1 MKPLLLLLS
10 LLLLPTS
17 AMAGRRARPQV
28 GRDPAIVQQALS
40 LPDRTEAI
48 LLLEDYLARGRNP
61 ALVAEVRIHAGEQ
74 RRLAGDLPRARA
86 HFEEAAAKT
95 SRTKRVAELGLA
107 LVDLERN
114 RSGNALATLR
124 LVPEKSAPDTM
135 NADRF
140 RLLALEAQA
149 GRGSGDGAALAKKA
163 LAYAASDPTVRQRTL
178 LDLAALLPAAPT
190 EPGPATA
197 PEGAERQAIARAEAA
212 LAERNF
218 QETLRLV
225 EALHTAFPETEL
237 ADRANWLAKR
247 ARARDPYSA
256 RRIGVLLPLS
266 GPYGAAGM
274 QVRRALEMA
283 AEDSGSGMEL
293 VFRDTAGEVPTG
305 RTAFESLLIAEGVAA
320 IIGPLL
326 KDVALAVAQDAQA
339 SGIPLITLTQAKGI
353 TEVGDWVFRGMITP
367 EQQIDSLL
375 AHAMGEV
382 GMVRFAVMA
391 PDNSYGHGVVETFH
405 RQVVERDGQVMI
417 TVFYDPEASDLR
429 PYASELGQ
437 KDYKARWRELRNLKK
452 DAEKVGMDPDKVV
465 LPPLVDFE
473 AIFIPDSARRVPL
486 VASALAYEEF
496 AIGGFKPKKNM
507 EPLPLMGLNAWHNP
521 KLPEL
526 GARYVRHALFVDAF
540 SAARTDPA
548 VEAFVAR
555 FSAEI
560 GQDPGVLEAIVYDL
574 GKIVGVA
581 TRTSPP
587 SREAFRTALAG
598 VGLSQPVAGGG
609 SFGPTREVHR
619 EMIVFTIDTE
629 GIVEVHPDPT
639 LLPPGEAPLPAE

>member
-1 MKPLLLLLS
+1 MKLLLLL
-10 LLLLPTS
+10 LLFLPSS
-17 AMAGRRARPQV
+17 ATAGRRARPPV
-28 GRDPAIVQQALS
+28 GRNPAIVQQALS
-40 LPDRTEAI
+40 LSDRTEAI
-48 LLLEDYLARGRNP
+48 LLLEDYLARGSNP
-61 ALVAEVRIHAGEQ
+61 ALVSEVRIHAGEQ

-86 HFEEAAAKT
+86 HFETAAAEAG
-95 SRTKRVAELGLA
+95 RTQEVAELGLA
-107 LVDLERN
+107 LVDLEGN

-149 GRGSGDGAALAKKA
+149 GRGSGDGAALAKRA
-163 LAYAASDPTVRQRTL
+163 LAYATSDATVRQRTR
-178 LDLAALLPAAPT
+178 LDLAALLPATAVET
-190 EPGPATA
+190 EAA
-197 PEGAERQAIARAEAA
+197 PENAETQAIARAEAA

-225 EALHTAFPETEL
+225 EALYAAFPETEL
-237 ADRANWLAKR
+237 AGRADWLAKR
-247 ARARDPYSA
+247 ARAKDPYSA

-266 GPYGAAGM
+266 GPFGAAGM

-283 AEDSGSGMEL
+283 AADGASGMEL
-293 VFRDTAGEVPTG
+293 VFRDTAGDIETG
-305 RTAFESLLIAEGVAA
+305 QTAFESLLIAEGVAA

-326 KDVALAVAQDAQA
+326 KDVALAVAEEAQA
-339 SGIPLITLTQAKGI
+339 AGTPLITLTQASGI
-353 TEVGDWVFRGMITP
+353 TEIGDWVFRGMLTP

-375 AHAMGEV
+375 AHAMGEL
-382 GMVRFAVMA
+382 GMARFAVMA
-391 PDNSYGHGVVETFH
+391 PDNTYGHGVVETFH

-417 TVFYDPEASDLR
+417 SVFYDPEASDMR

-437 KDYKARWRELRNLKK
+437 KDYKARWKELRDLKEE
-452 DAEKVGMDPDKVV
+452 AEEVGMDPDKVV
-465 LPPLVDFE
+465 LPPLVEFD

-496 AIGGFKPKKNM
+496 AIGGFKPKKDM
-507 EPLPLMGLNAWHNP
+507 EALPLMGLNAWHNH

-540 SAARTDPA
+540 STTREDPA
-548 VEAFVAR
+548 VEAFVSR
-555 FSAEI
+555 FSAEV
-560 GQDPGVLEAIVYDL
+560 GQDPGVLEAVVYDL

-581 TRTSPP
+581 TRTAPP

-609 SFGPTREVHR
+609 SFGPTREVAR
-619 EMIVFTIDTE
+619 ELIVFTIDTE
-629 GIVEVHPDPT
+629 GIVEALPDPT
-639 LLPPGEAPLPAE
+639 LLPPGEAPLPTE

>member
-1 MKPLLLLLS
+1 MKLLLLA
-10 LLLLPTS
+10 LLLMPSS
-17 AMAGRRARPQV
+17 AMAGRRARPPV

-48 LLLEDYLARGRNP
+48 LLLEDYLARGSNP
-61 ALVAEVRIHAGEQ
+61 ALVSEVRIHAGEQ

-86 HFEEAAAKT
+86 HFETAAAEK
-95 SRTKRVAELGLA
+95 SRTQRVAELGLA
-107 LVDLERN
+107 LVHLEGN

-124 LVPEKSAPDTM
+124 FVPEESAPDTM

-140 RLLALEAQA
+140 RILALEALA
-149 GRGSGDGAALAKKA
+149 GRGSGDGSALAEKA
-163 LAYAASDPTVRQRTL
+163 LAYASTDATVRQRIR
-178 LDLAALLPAAPT
+178 LDLAALLPAAPNET
-190 EPGPATA
+190 DAS
-197 PEGAERQAIARAEAA
+197 PENAEMQAIIRAEAA
-212 LAERNF
+212 LAARDF

-225 EALHTAFPETEL
+225 EALHTAFPESDL
-237 ADRANWLAKR
+237 ADRADWLAKR
-247 ARARDPYSA
+247 ARASDPYSA

-266 GPYGAAGM
+266 GPYGAAAM

-293 VFRDTAGEVPTG
+293 VFRDTAGEIETG
-305 RTAFESLLIAEGVAA
+305 RVAFESLLIAEGVAA

-326 KDVALAVAQDAQA
+326 KDVALAVAEDAQA
-339 SGIPLITLTQAKGI
+339 SGTPLVTLTQATGI
-353 TEVGDWVFRGMITP
+353 TEVGEWVFRGMITP

-375 AHAMGEV
+375 AHAMGEL
-382 GMVRFAVMA
+382 GMARFAVMA

-405 RQVVERDGQVMI
+405 RKVVERDGQVMI
-417 TVFYDPEASDLR
+417 SVFYDPEASDLR

-437 KDYKARWRELRNLKK
+437 KDYKARWRELRDLKK
-452 DAEKVGMDPDKVV
+452 EAEEVGMDPDKVV

-507 EPLPLMGLNAWHNP
+507 EALPLMGLNAWHNP
-521 KLPEL
+521 SLPEM
-526 GARYVRHALFVDAF
+526 GARYVRHSLFVDAF
-540 SAARTDPA
+540 SATRSDPA
-548 VEAFVAR
+548 VEAFVSR
-555 FSAEI
+555 FLAEV
-560 GQDPGVLEAIVYDL
+560 GQDPGVLEAVVYDL

-609 SFGPTREVHR
+609 SFGPTREVAR

-629 GIVEVHPDPT
+629 GIVEAIPDPT
-639 LLPPGEAPLPAE
+639 LLPPGEAPLPTE